1 MPVRN
6 VTQGVI
12 LTLPRQV
19 GVHDEF
25 VICLCMEGHHE
36 EASYAEAF
44 SSYSRCG
51 SLGDIIERALVQW
64 RCGPGGGTVGT
75 ARRGQDGCER
85 PHSCRLRQRHSE
97 NAGLA
102 EQQPPELGLP
112 GG

>member
-51 SLGDIIERALVQW
+51 SLGAIIERALVQW
-64 RCGPGGGTVGT
+64 RCGPGCVTVGT
-75 ARRGQDGCER
+75 ARPGEECCEG
-85 PHSCRLRQRHSE
+85 PHSCDLPQRHSD
-97 NAGLA
+97 NVG
-102 EQQPPELGLP
+102 P
-112 GG
+112 